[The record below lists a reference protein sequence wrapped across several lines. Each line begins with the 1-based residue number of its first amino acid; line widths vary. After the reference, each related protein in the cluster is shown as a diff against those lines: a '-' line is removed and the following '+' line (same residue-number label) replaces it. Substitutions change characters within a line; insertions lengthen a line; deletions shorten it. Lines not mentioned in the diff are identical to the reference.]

1 MPRYMGQRVPQ
12 VSVGGE
18 LAEDVLVDV
27 REPGEYTAGHAP
39 DARSIPQGELDTHRF
54 LLPMN
59 RRLVVMSRH
68 GERGADATVALREMG
83 FHAVNFDG
91 GLEAW
96 AAAGNPI
103 VTDDGSPGRLA

>member
-12 VSVGGE
+12 VAVGGE

-27 REPGEYTAGHAP
+27 RKPDEYTAGHAP
-39 DARSIPQGELDTHRF
+39 DARSIPQDELEAHRF

-59 RRLVVMSRH
+59 RRLVLMSRR
-68 GERGADATVALREMG
+68 GERGADATVELREMG
-83 FHAVNFDG
+83 FQAVNFEG

-96 AAAGNPI
+96 TAAGKPI
-103 VTDDGSPGRLA
+103 VTDDGRPGRLL